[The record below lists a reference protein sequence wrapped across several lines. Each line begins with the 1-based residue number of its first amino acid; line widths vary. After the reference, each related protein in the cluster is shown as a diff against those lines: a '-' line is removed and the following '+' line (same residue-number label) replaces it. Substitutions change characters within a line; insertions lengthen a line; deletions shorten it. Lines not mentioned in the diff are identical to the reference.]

1 MMRTA
6 RRVVV
11 VIVGTRRS
19 FDTTRMRT
27 GARDSVVNARRWSR
41 RGSDAKRRDRWTRK
55 TRWIAF
61 QSALACALGSML
73 TFAPP
78 QAREWVIPLD
88 SVTTWSDAG
97 ELARAMLDE

>member
-6 RRVVV
+6 RRIVGVG
-11 VIVGTRRS
+11 VGTRRS
-19 FDTTRMRT
+19 FDTMRIRT

-61 QSALACALGSML
+61 QSALACVLGG
-73 TFAPP
+73 ACG
-78 QAREWVIPLD
+78 RWC
-88 SVTTWSDAG
+88 
-97 ELARAMLDE
+97 AMGVMMMVVMMTRVMVMVCLRYA

>member
-1 MMRTA
+1 MMRTT
-6 RRVVV
+6 RRIVLVV
-11 VIVGTRRS
+11 VGTRRS

-61 QSALACALGSML
+61 QSALACALGCACGRL
-73 TFAPP
+73 C
-78 QAREWVIPLD
+78 
-88 SVTTWSDAG
+88 
-97 ELARAMLDE
+97 AMGVMMMRVMMMRVMMMVCLRCA